1 MKKFLCIL
9 FLAVLSCSVK
19 AQSSV
24 TEIFW
29 TMGDGDSY
37 AALLVLYQ
45 NNSYG
50 VLKVKT
56 YIYPY
61 GQVWVLQDAKLTN
74 TYDTWGNCT
83 SYINCYNV
91 RTYPAL
97 PTASYAADNFVIF
110 PNGSMYTQDAF
121 GKWSTLITAYI
132 IPQYNWR
139 AKMIEYGL

>member
-1 MKKFLCIL
+1 MKKYLFIL
-9 FLAVLSCSVK
+9 LFTILSCSIK

-37 AALLVLYQ
+37 AALLVLYP
-45 NNSYG
+45 NNYG

-56 YIYPY
+56 YIYPV

-74 TYDTWGNCT
+74 TYDAWGNCT

-97 PTASYAADNFVIF
+97 PTGSYFADNFVIF
-110 PNGSMYTQDAF
+110 PDRSMYTQDAL
-121 GKWSTLITAYI
+121 GKWSTLINAFI

-139 AKMIEYGL
+139 AKFNEYGL